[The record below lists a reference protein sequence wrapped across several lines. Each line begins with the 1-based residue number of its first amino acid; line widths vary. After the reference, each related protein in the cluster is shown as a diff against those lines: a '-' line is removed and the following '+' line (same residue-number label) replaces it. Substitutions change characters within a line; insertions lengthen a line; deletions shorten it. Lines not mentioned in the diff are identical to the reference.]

1 MMVLR
6 VEVLVFVFVFL
17 EVFIEVGDERFGNVC
32 HSSKLP
38 AIKVVAYFSPFDSEE
53 MCRFV
58 HLVRL
63 LCGCEFSY
71 ILRRIKA
78 VKYIT

>member
-6 VEVLVFVFVFL
+6 VEILVFVFVFL
-17 EVFIEVGDERFGNVC
+17 EVFIEVGDERFGNIC

-53 MCRFV
+53 I
-58 HLVRL
+58 RL
-63 LCGCEFSY
+63 LCGYEFFLY
-71 ILRRIKA
+71 ILKRIKT
-78 VKYIT
+78 VEFTM